1 MNALA
6 TILDGRDL
14 APRDKILALQTE
26 LAKLPSI
33 EPFITV
39 RHHWAPGQYAREF
52 QLAARPYGD
61 ERQAIVIG
69 KIHRHAHV
77 NVVSKG
83 RCTVF
88 TEDGLMEV
96 QAPLTFVSQPGA
108 KRVVLI
114 HEDLVWTTFHSNPT
128 DTRDL
133 AQIEAAV
140 IAPDYEALEHEAME
154 VLP

>member
-6 TILDGRDL
+6 TLLARDL
-14 APRDKILALQTE
+14 APRDKILALQAE
-26 LAKLPSI
+26 LAKLPSV

-39 RHHWAPGQYAREF
+39 INHWAPGQYAREF
-52 QLAARPYGD
+52 RLAARPHGD
-61 ERQAIVIG
+61 ERQSIVVG

-77 NVVSKG
+77 NVVSQG
-83 RCTVF
+83 RATVY

-96 QAPLTFVSQPGA
+96 QAPMTFISQPGA

-114 HEDLVWTTFHSNPT
+114 HEDLVWTTVHNNPT

-133 AQIEAAV
+133 AQLEHEL
-140 IAPDYEALEHEAME
+140 IAPDYEALEHATMEA
-154 VLP
+154 LP